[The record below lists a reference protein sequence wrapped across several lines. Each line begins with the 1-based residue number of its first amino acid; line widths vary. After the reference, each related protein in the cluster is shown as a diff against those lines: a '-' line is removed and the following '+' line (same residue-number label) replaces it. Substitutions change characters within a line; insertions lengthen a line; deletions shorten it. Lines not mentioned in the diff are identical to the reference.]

1 MKWSHTNQSKL
12 LGQHAVDYQAS
23 PPLAYQQESDSQ
35 LHKKQKKTCLKLTHI
50 LELHMNCVTQN
61 KYNKRRA
68 SKMIP
73 SMREN
78 QETYIAA
85 KNSSSTPPKY
95 LTTMFPVL
103 LN

>member
-1 MKWSHTNQSKL
+1 
-12 LGQHAVDYQAS
+12 
-23 PPLAYQQESDSQ
+23 
-35 LHKKQKKTCLKLTHI
+35 
-50 LELHMNCVTQN
+50 MNCVTQN

-85 KNSSSTPPKY
+85 KTSSSTPPKY
-95 LTTMFPVL
+95 LTTMFPAL